1 MTSRLLI
8 PPHGHSLRGPRRT
21 AFTLTNAE
29 SEASGAT
36 SDNIARK
43 LPDVARPH
51 DRTAARSPQLDRTLQ
66 ELMLRTLF
74 PASSALRLQSVIF
87 VTVRLGLL
95 TFPHQQIGS
104 MRRTGNYC
112 LAGNL
117 SLHTEI
123 VGAPQLLSHCG
134 RSDGMPSSRRI
145 VRVGRHALADLTYT
159 AVVTIVVLR
168 GTCTEGTSMTTVAES
183 LSMISDR

>member
-66 ELMLRTLF
+66 ELMLRTLLPCELCPPAAVRHICHCPFRLAHIPTPTDRFHVAHRKLLPRWERF
-74 PASSALRLQSVIF
+74 PAYGNRVCTP
-87 VTVRLGLL
+87 VTVPL
-95 TFPHQQIGS
+95 
-104 MRRTGNYC
+104 RT
-112 LAGNL
+112 
-117 SLHTEI
+117 
-123 VGAPQLLSHCG
+123 V
-134 RSDGMPSSRRI
+134 
-145 VRVGRHALADLTYT
+145 
-159 AVVTIVVLR
+159 
-168 GTCTEGTSMTTVAES
+168 
-183 LSMISDR
+183 